1 MNRAASAALLSAF
14 VFPGVGHLYLRR
26 PLRACLFIVP
36 AAVAA
41 VLYFG
46 DAFSQASAMLDQI
59 QSGALAPDPA
69 AIAARLEAQDSGFSL
84 GSVSG
89 LVLLACWAGSIID
102 SFVVA
107 RRAGPGAK

>member
-1 MNRAASAALLSAF
+1 MNRAAGAALLSAF
-14 VFPGVGHLYLRR
+14 VFPGVGHIYLHR

-36 AAVAA
+36 AVVAA
-41 VLYFG
+41 MLYFG
-46 DAFSQASAMLDQI
+46 DVFSHVSALLDQI

-69 AIAARLEAQDSGFSL
+69 AIAARLEAQDSGLST

-107 RRAGPGAK
+107 RRAAPGAK